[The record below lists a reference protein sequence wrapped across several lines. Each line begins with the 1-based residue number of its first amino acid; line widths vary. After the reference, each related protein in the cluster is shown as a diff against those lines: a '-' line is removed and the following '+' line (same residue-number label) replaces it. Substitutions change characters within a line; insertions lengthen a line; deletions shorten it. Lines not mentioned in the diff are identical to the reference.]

1 MLLLSLTGAV
11 GDVRFSCDDV
21 NPSHSSELVDNGTN
35 YQKLSSSHVSKL
47 IDKLQNKLNAYLSP
61 KVSIFPTFKSVKRR
75 SFYEK
80 ESLLAILSS
89 ILVFKRF
96 KMPKK
101 QQHLV
106 NILALL

>member
-47 IDKLQNKLNAYLSP
+47 IDKLQNERNAYLSP
-61 KVSIFPTFKSVKRR
+61 EVSIFSNIQISEKA
-75 SFYEK
+75 FYEK

-101 QQHLV
+101 QHLV